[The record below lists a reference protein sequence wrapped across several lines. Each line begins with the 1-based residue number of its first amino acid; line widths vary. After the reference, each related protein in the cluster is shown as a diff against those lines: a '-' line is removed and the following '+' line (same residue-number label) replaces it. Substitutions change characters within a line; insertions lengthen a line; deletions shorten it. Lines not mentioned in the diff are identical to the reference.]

1 LGKDRSSGIK
11 IRRIENQE
19 QIAMPFRALLIHQAF
34 ASKDEPGGTRHYE
47 LGRRLV
53 AEGHS
58 FTVIT
63 SGISYQT
70 GQHFGIKKPESRSIE
85 DGIVVRR
92 VRTFAANGCGLPSRV
107 LSFLTFM
114 ASAFVAGLSEKRPDV
129 VIGTT
134 PQMFQALSA
143 WLLAVVHRRP
153 FLLEVRDLWP
163 DFAIDLGLLKNPI
176 LIKLLRGLENFLYRR
191 ADHLLV
197 NSPAYRTYLLAKGI
211 PPGRITFI
219 ANGADLEMFNPDGRG
234 EAFRREHGLERKFV
248 VTYAGA
254 IGIPNNLDVLLS
266 AAAKMRTRNDIQ
278 ILIVGDGKERRRLE
292 EQANRAQLRNLK
304 FLPAVAKSG
313 MREVL
318 AASDACIGILK
329 NIKAFRTTYPN
340 KIFDYMAAGRPTL
353 LAIDGVIRE
362 VVEAAGGG
370 VFVPPGDAEALSEA
384 TCAMADQSEEAQAMG
399 ARARAYVALHFNRNE
414 QARELAA
421 LIARVASRN
430 HKMATGVAGTLLTG
444 PVQ

>member
-1 LGKDRSSGIK
+1 M
-11 IRRIENQE
+11 
-19 QIAMPFRALLIHQAF
+19 AYRALLIHQAF

-53 AEGHS
+53 AEGHT

-70 GQHFGIKKPESRSIE
+70 GKHFRQQKPVSHSIE
-85 DGIVVRR
+85 DGIVVHR
-92 VRTFAANGCGLPSRV
+92 VPTYSPIGSGLAQRV

-114 ASAFVAGLSEKRPDV
+114 VSSFAAGAMENKPDV

-143 WLLAVVHRRP
+143 WLLALWHRRP

-163 DFAIDLGLLKNPI
+163 DFAIDLGLLKNPV

-197 NSPAYRTYLLAKGI
+197 NSPAYRTYLLSKGI
-211 PPGRITFI
+211 PTGRISLI
-219 ANGADLEMFNPDGRG
+219 ANGADPEMFDPGSNGQ
-234 EAFRREHGLERKFV
+234 AFRRQHGLERKYV

-254 IGIPNNLDVLLS
+254 IGIPNNLEVLLR
-266 AAAKMRTRNDIQ
+266 AAAKMRMRSDIQ
-278 ILIVGDGKERRRLE
+278 ILIVGDGKERRLLE
-292 EQANRAQLRNLK
+292 EQGNRAQLKNMT

-318 AASDACIGILK
+318 AASDACVGILK
-329 NIKAFRTTYPN
+329 NIQAFRTTYPN

-362 VVEAAGGG
+362 VIEAAEAG
-370 VFVPPGDAEALSEA
+370 VFVPPGDANALSEA
-384 TCAMADQSEEAQAMG
+384 ICAMADNPVEGRAMG
-399 ARARAYVALHFNRNE
+399 ARARAYVVQHFNRNE

-430 HKMATGVAGTLLTG
+430 QKIACGATNTLLAG
-444 PVQ
+444 PVR

>member
-1 LGKDRSSGIK
+1 M
-11 IRRIENQE
+11 
-19 QIAMPFRALLIHQAF
+19 AYRALLIHQAF

-70 GQHFGIKKPESRSIE
+70 GRRFGRVKPEFRSVE

-92 VRTFAANGCGLPSRV
+92 VRTIAATGCGLASRV

-114 ASAFVAGLSEKRPDV
+114 VSSFAAGLSEKRPDV

-134 PQMFQALSA
+134 PQLFQALSA
-143 WLLAVVHRRP
+143 WLLAVWHRRP

-163 DFAIDLGLLKNPI
+163 GFAIDLGLLKNPI
-176 LIKLLRGLENFLYRR
+176 AIKFLRGLESFLYRR

-211 PPGRITFI
+211 PPGKITFI
-219 ANGADLEMFNPDGRG
+219 ANGADPEMFDPNERG
-234 EAFRREHGLERKFV
+234 GAFRREHGLERKFV

-254 IGIPNNLDVLLS
+254 IGIPNNLDVVLS
-266 AAAKMRTRNDIQ
+266 AAAKMRMRNDIQ
-278 ILIVGDGKERRRLE
+278 ILIVGDGKERKRLE
-292 EQANRAQLRNLK
+292 EQAHRAQLKNVT
-304 FLPAVAKSG
+304 FLAAVAKSG

-362 VVEAAGGG
+362 VIETAEGG
-370 VFVPPGDAEALSEA
+370 VFVPPGDANALSEA
-384 TCAMADQSEEAQAMG
+384 ICTLADHPEQAQAMG
-399 ARARAYVALHFNRNE
+399 ARARAYVSLHFNRNE

-421 LIARVASRN
+421 LLARVASRN
-430 HKMATGVAGTLLTG
+430 RKAASGAAAALLAG
-444 PVQ
+444 PVR